1 MQPGIITLCFLS
13 PLQSGHRKDC
23 GNGGSSGDG
32 CSAGSSSGCGGGDS
46 GAGGGGGDSGAG
58 GGGVSIGHG
67 VIVAVVL
74 VTHSAVM
81 V

>member
-46 GAGGGGGDSGAG
+46 GAGGGG
-58 GGGVSIGHG
+58 VSIGHG

>member
-23 GNGGSSGDG
+23 GNVGSSGDG
-32 CSAGSSSGCGGGDS
+32 CSAGSSDGCGGGDS
-46 GAGGGGGDSGAG
+46 GAGGS
-58 GGGVSIGHG
+58 GVSIGHG
-67 VIVAVVL
+67 IIVAVVL